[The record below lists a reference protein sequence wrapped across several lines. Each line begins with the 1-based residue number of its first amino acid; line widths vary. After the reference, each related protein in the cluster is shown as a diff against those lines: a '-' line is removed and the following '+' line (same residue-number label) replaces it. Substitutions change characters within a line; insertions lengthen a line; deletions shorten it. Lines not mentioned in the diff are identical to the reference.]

1 MHTNF
6 LQDRHNSLLFLQ
18 DRHNF
23 FTTYPTE
30 NCRQTGARL
39 MAELKCPT
47 SLSSLFKPST
57 QKRIMSKSWN
67 SLYVECF
74 QRDPSQGFHDVI
86 MFSTG

>member
-1 MHTNF
+1 MNTNF

-23 FTTYPTE
+23 FAVYPTE
-30 NCRQTGARL
+30 NCRQTKARL
-39 MAELKCPT
+39 MAELKYPT
-47 SLSSLFKPST
+47 SLSLFKPST
-57 QKRIMSKSWN
+57 QKSIMSKRWN

-74 QRDPSQGFHDVI
+74 QRDPSQGFHDFI